1 MAQFSVKQIKA
12 VLSDAGLPV
21 DALDKTA
28 EDICARHSAALDS
41 IKEERDSY
49 KEEAAQLA
57 NVKEELEALK
67 AAGDNGFKA
76 KYEKEHEAF
85 VKYKAEVTHKAEL
98 EAKKAAFLDIL
109 KDAGITKDTS
119 VAKVLKYTDLD
130 KLGTLNADG
139 KFEEAKEILK
149 SVKAEWPE
157 HITTESE
164 HGATTPTPPSNN
176 GGNAFEQMSLAD
188 KMRFANE
195 HPDDAGVKAW
205 LGKK

>member
-57 NVKEELEALK
+57 NVKAELEKLK
-67 AAGDNGFKA
+67 TSGDDGFKA

-85 VKYKAEVTHKAEL
+85 EKYKAEVAHEAEL
-98 EAKKAAFLDIL
+98 NTKKAAFLEIL

-119 VAKVLKYTDLD
+119 IAKVLKYTDLD
-130 KLGTLNADG
+130 KLGALNADG

-149 SVKAEWPE
+149 AVKAEWPE
-157 HITTESE
+157 HITTEAE
-164 HGATTPTPPSNN
+164 HGANTPTPPSNN
-176 GGNAFEQMSLAD
+176 GGNTFEKMSLVD
-188 KMRFANE
+188 KMKFANE